1 MDLWKTKK
9 MDLLLDFL
17 LCFFLRL
24 MLPSPQVHRTSAKA
38 VRAPLFPW
46 VPWGASQEKDGVKA
60 QESTRE

>member
-1 MDLWKTKK
+1 

-17 LCFFLRL
+17 LFFLRL

-46 VPWGASQEKDGVKA
+46 VSWGASQEKDGVKA